1 MLPYFRQLF
10 FYIWY
15 KKYQQIMGIPMESDP
30 VPFMANLFLSH
41 YEDKWIRLK
50 KKKEKRSYNS
60 RKNCQCFPHYWWFD
74 SPEWW
79 WKIWKGFTWN
89 ISSRTWI
96 ESTKQIIFWG
106 IVFRSWISNFQ
117 IQILRYVF
125 MVHRWLVSIFHCWNT
140 IPVK

>member
-50 KKKEKRSYNS
+50 KKEKR
-60 RKNCQCFPHYWWFD
+60 KGLIIA
-74 SPEWW
+74 E
-79 WKIWKGFTWN
+79 KIA
-89 ISSRTWI
+89 S
-96 ESTKQIIFWG
+96 
-106 IVFRSWISNFQ
+106 VFRIIDGLTALSDGGKFEKALHEICRPELELKVQN
-117 IQILRYVF
+117 R
-125 MVHRWLVSIFHCWNT
+125 
-140 IPVK
+140 